1 MVMEEIYILTKH
13 GKFNAEYIEATP
25 VYKRRFYLNL
35 LKEELTRQK
44 EEQEKADSK
53 AKAASFKRS
62 RK

>member
-13 GKFNAEYIEATP
+13 GRFSAEYIESAP

-35 LKEELTRQK
+35 LKEEFLRQK
-44 EEQEKADSK
+44 EEQEKAESRSK
-53 AKAASFKRS
+53 SASFKRS

>member
-13 GKFNAEYIEATP
+13 GRFNAEYIESIP
-25 VYKRRFYLNL
+25 VFKRRFYLNL
-35 LKEELTRQK
+35 LKEEFEHQK
-44 EEQEKADSK
+44 AEQEKAESK